1 MLFVQTAGSPAVGPR
16 VGLVAAAYVFL
27 IDGNRQGDAHR
38 PGLDRPSARVAHSKI
53 CAYYWLAPF
62 LSLIG
67 MWHVLR
73 PPVLHVKFPSG
84 DRSL

>member
-38 PGLDRPSARVAHSKI
+38 PGLDRPSARSRTVKS
-53 CAYYWLAPF
+53 AP
-62 LSLIG
+62 ITG
-67 MWHVLR
+67 LR
-73 PPVLHVKFPSG
+73 LFWV
-84 DRSL
+84 